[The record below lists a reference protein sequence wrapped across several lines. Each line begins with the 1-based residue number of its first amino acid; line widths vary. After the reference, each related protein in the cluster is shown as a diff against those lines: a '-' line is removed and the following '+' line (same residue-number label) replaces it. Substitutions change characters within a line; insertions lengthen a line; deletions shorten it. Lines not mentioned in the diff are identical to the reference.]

1 MRTMWKRAL
10 LSLPMVLALVL
21 LPGAAFAAE
30 PEAWTGDPPE
40 DTDGTAYYTYAP
52 LSRAARPKGVR
63 SGDLDR
69 APLTRGEIQA
79 LLRAAPLEGENKWDI
94 PSGVFEEEPSL
105 SAPYAPGRV
114 RDSALQGAL
123 ARLNAMRALAGL
135 PAVELD
141 GGMCGEA
148 QYGAMAMAY
157 LGTVTHY
164 PAQGGTAGKFAEL
177 PEEVR
182 TKAEA
187 AVLSSNLSAG
197 AGLTWAVDS
206 LMDDSDP
213 GNIGLLGHRRWQLN
227 PAMGKAGFGYAAAP
241 GTLYRQYVVEKVFDQ
256 SRRGQVDYDFVAWPA
271 SGNFPS
277 NLEAFQRT
285 SAWSVSLNPEKY
297 QTPDIREVTVTLT
310 GGGNAW
316 TFRQGGSGGYF
327 HVDTGYYGVPNC
339 IIFRPDGDAR
349 FEGDYAVAIEGLR
362 DRNGSAVS
370 LRYTVSFFDAGA
382 GPEKYR
388 LSVTNGRADAAEYEE
403 GDLAALTAEPP
414 APWAVFTGWTG
425 DGTFADPNAA
435 ETVFTMPGHDAAV
448 TANFAWPQEGLRF
461 AARYGGENGP
471 MTLGAFGEAESF
483 AFPGM
488 TLTPGDRIF
497 TLDPATWRPL
507 AKPLVFS

>member
-1 MRTMWKRAL
+1 MKKRLCAAL
-10 LSLPMVLALVL
+10 LAAVLVL
-21 LPGAAFAAE
+21 GALPGGAAAE
-30 PEAWTGDPPE
+30 GAAGADNAE
-40 DTDGTAYYTYAP
+40 YYA
-52 LSRAARPKGVR
+52 LEGARAGAARLPAEGNAQ
-63 SGDLDR
+63 SGDLSR

-79 LLRAAPLEGENKWDI
+79 LLRAAPLEGESEWDI

-148 QYGAMAMAY
+148 QYGALAMAY

-197 AGLTWAVDS
+197 AGLTWAVDG

-271 SGNFPS
+271 SGNFPN
-277 NLEAFQRT
+277 NLKAFQRT

-297 QTPDIREVTVTLT
+297 QTPGAGEVTVTLT
-310 GGGNAW
+310 GGGNVW
-316 TFRQGGSGGYF
+316 TFRQGGGGYF

-339 IIFRPDGDAR
+339 IIFRPDGDGAR

-388 LSVTNGRADAAEYEE
+388 LSVTNGRANAAEYEE

-483 AFPGM
+483 AFLGM